1 MSLVR
6 KVMFGK
12 RVKVWELSAVDN
24 PKITRRF
31 IIYLSWYEQ
40 HNQAYKLNQLT
51 RILEEDDE
59 NEKNN

>member
-1 MSLVR
+1 
-6 KVMFGK
+6 MFGK

-24 PKITRRF
+24 PKITRKF

-40 HNQAYKLNQLT
+40 HNQAHKLNQLT